1 MKLEFIELTKFY
13 GNKCALDHFSST
25 LAEGVYGLLG
35 PNGAGKSTLMNLL
48 TDNLQ
53 RSGGSI
59 LFEGRDI
66 LKLGKEFRR
75 DIGYMPQQ
83 QGMYD
88 EFRAIGFL
96 YYMASMKGIGKRQ
109 ARVEIDDLLELVGLT
124 DVAHKKVGGFSGGMK
139 QRVLLAQALLGNP
152 KVLILD
158 EPTAGLDPE
167 ERIRIRNYISQISE
181 NKIVIFA
188 THVVSDIESIAGEV
202 LLLKEGK
209 LIYKA
214 SPLDLILD
222 LEGKVAEV
230 LCNKDELMTYQKK
243 YRIGNVYQSKEGFIL
258 RIVGDNLPKDFKP
271 AKNINL
277 EDVYLYYLEKGH

>member
-1 MKLEFIELTKFY
+1 M
-13 GNKCALDHFSST
+13 
-25 LAEGVYGLLG
+25 
-35 PNGAGKSTLMNLL
+35 
-48 TDNLQ
+48 
-53 RSGGSI
+53 R
-59 LFEGRDI
+59 
-66 LKLGKEFRR
+66 
-75 DIGYMPQQ
+75 
-83 QGMYD
+83 
-88 EFRAIGFL
+88 
-96 YYMASMKGIGKRQ
+96 
-109 ARVEIDDLLELVGLT
+109 
-124 DVAHKKVGGFSGGMK
+124 

-167 ERIRIRNYISQISE
+167 EHIRIRNYISQISE
-181 NKIVIFA
+181 DKIVIFA

-214 SPLDLILD
+214 FPLDLIFD

-230 LCNKDELMTYQKK
+230 LYNKDELMTYQNK

-258 RIVGDNLPKDFKP
+258 RIVGDNLPKGFKP

>member
-48 TDNLQ
+48 TDSLQ

-66 LKLGKEFRR
+66 LKLGKEFHRG
-75 DIGYMPQQ
+75 IGYMPQQ

-88 EFRAIGFL
+88 EFSAIGFL

-124 DVAHKKVGGFSGGMK
+124 DVAHKKVGMG
-139 QRVLLAQALLGNP
+139 
-152 KVLILD
+152 
-158 EPTAGLDPE
+158 
-167 ERIRIRNYISQISE
+167 
-181 NKIVIFA
+181 
-188 THVVSDIESIAGEV
+188 
-202 LLLKEGK
+202 
-209 LIYKA
+209 
-214 SPLDLILD
+214 
-222 LEGKVAEV
+222 
-230 LCNKDELMTYQKK
+230 
-243 YRIGNVYQSKEGFIL
+243 
-258 RIVGDNLPKDFKP
+258 
-271 AKNINL
+271 
-277 EDVYLYYLEKGH
+277 